1 MVDGTTFSTEDA
13 YRVGL
18 VHDLIGETKTKE
30 IKGKTREV
38 AALSKDDFISE
49 VLTYASQYTSPN
61 KASLAVESI
70 LNEAVQT
77 GGDLPLESGLAVE
90 RELQAKLF
98 ASADAHEGLTA
109 FVEKRKS
116 EFRNQ

>member
-1 MVDGTTFSTEDA
+1 MATL
-13 YRVGL
+13 RHMCC
-18 VHDLIGETKTKE
+18 HDLVGETETKE
-30 IKGKTREV
+30 IKGKAREV
-38 AALSKDDFISE
+38 AALSKEDFIAE
-49 VLTYASQYTSPN
+49 VLTYAARYTSPN
-61 KASLAVESI
+61 KASLAVGHI
-70 LNEAVQT
+70 KRAVQT